1 MNIEEKISRIVDS
14 IYDYAMHG
22 TGGKQ
27 LADYKNEL
35 TTLLQQER
43 EKAVREFVFSL
54 EASLGLNN
62 GVLATGG
69 EDFEFDFNEQAEQF
83 LKESEDQDDNR

>member
-1 MNIEEKISRIVDS
+1 MDAEEVPMITRLLE
-14 IYDYAMHG
+14 
-22 TGGKQ
+22 GGKWVVIP
-27 LADYKNEL
+27 LKEL
-35 TTLLQQER
+35 TTLIQQER

-54 EASLGLNN
+54 GASLGLNN

-83 LKESEDQDDNR
+83 LKESEGRDDNK